1 MTRTEHKGKKA
12 QTSPRV
18 CLLRLQ
24 LNSLQNE
31 NSNLKWQGANS
42 LVHPQE
48 PQRRAPP
55 RGGRAMSMYETGSGM
70 KHYHAKAD
78 GAHPEPGS
86 LTLQPLPPGVSA
98 IDREHAMLDF
108 VALSVGFFFFF
119 LSSL

>member
-1 MTRTEHKGKKA
+1 M
-12 QTSPRV
+12 

-31 NSNLKWQGANS
+31 NSNLKWQGTNS
-42 LVHPQE
+42 LAHPQE

-70 KHYHAKAD
+70 KHYHARAD
-78 GAHPEPGS
+78 GTHPGEPGS

-98 IDREHAMLDF
+98 IASERATLD
-108 VALSVGFFFFF
+108 LW
-119 LSSL
+119 L